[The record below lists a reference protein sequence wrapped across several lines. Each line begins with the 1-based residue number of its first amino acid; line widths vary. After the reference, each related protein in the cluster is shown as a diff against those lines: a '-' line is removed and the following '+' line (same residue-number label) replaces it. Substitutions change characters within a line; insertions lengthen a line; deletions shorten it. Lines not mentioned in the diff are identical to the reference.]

1 MHYLAAV
8 WLDSRHGFNIHE
20 LFFKSAHYLFQSLQ
34 LILHALIDSR
44 RNDTLTRQLF
54 YHLCQTFHLFSEHQ
68 FVVFTFV
75 ELIEYSQ
82 LV

>member
-1 MHYLAAV
+1 MFSL
-8 WLDSRHGFNIHE
+8 LHE

-34 LILHALIDSR
+34 LIFHALIDSQ

-54 YHLCQTFHLFSEHQ
+54 YHLCQTSHLLSEHQ
-68 FVVFTFV
+68 LVVFTFI
-75 ELIEYSQ
+75 ELIKYLQ